1 MLYFLCVNFADVI
14 ILNADVT
21 ENLCIILY
29 VKILVSDTNMS
40 ISIRFQVLFPI
51 RYHNMRFIYRLA
63 MRLSTDRTTCRST
76 LVIGELYNANLSKC
90 DKNIALFSEKFN
102 IFFILFQY
110 V

>member
-1 MLYFLCVNFADVI
+1 
-14 ILNADVT
+14 
-21 ENLCIILY
+21 
-29 VKILVSDTNMS
+29 
-40 ISIRFQVLFPI
+40 
-51 RYHNMRFIYRLA
+51 